1 MIHSEGCPGG
11 RMQASYG
18 VQRAPRYRCSH
29 CRRPQSTAGPRIG
42 AYLGP
47 LRTTEAAQT
56 GRYDA
61 QTPNESNR
69 PKSLIQRALD
79 RLRHS

>member
-1 MIHSEGCPGG
+1 MLHSDGCPGG
-11 RMQASYG
+11 RVQASYG

-29 CRRPQSTAGPRIG
+29 CRRLQATAGPLIG

-47 LRTTEAAQT
+47 LRSTEAAQT

-61 QTPNESNR
+61 QTPSESNR
-69 PKSLIQRALD
+69 PKSLIARALD

>member
-1 MIHSEGCPGG
+1 
-11 RMQASYG
+11 MQASYG

-29 CRRPQSTAGPRIG
+29 CRRRQTTAGPVIG

-47 LRTTEAAQT
+47 LRTVTWESMQPYTGPEAAQT

-61 QTPNESNR
+61 QVPNESNR
-69 PKSLIQRALD
+69 PKSLIARALD
-79 RLRHS
+79 RLRLS